1 MSCSPECLAFME
13 KCYAEEHQKTQAEN
27 AELKKKVKELEERDY
42 YLIQTKIDEGIETER
57 AQWEFGDAVQDQQIQ
72 KLKKELD
79 EKDDRLIELI
89 EEKKALRQENRE
101 LKDAGKGYFTTE
113 ILVRSKEAL
122 EENIKLK
129 KELEH
134 REYCLRQDAKGH
146 SPSEVQ
152 EYRDEIEELKE
163 RMEVGQAIA
172 EKAIANL
179 KQENE
184 KLSAVCLRW
193 QEKADFNLTDSE
205 EEVEDNDPEE
215 YGEYTWKEGLT
226 AEEIAKVDKI
236 DPETGEEKIDMEKE
250 ESLLIAQIEGEES
263 E

>member
-1 MSCSPECLAFME
+1 ME

-179 KQENE
+179 KKENE
-184 KLSAVCLRW
+184 ELKKRAMGINIVSRLV
-193 QEKADFNLTDSE
+193 EKE
-205 EEVEDNDPEE
+205 EEIEE
-215 YGEYTWKEGLT
+215 LK
-226 AEEIAKVDKI
+226 
-236 DPETGEEKIDMEKE
+236 EKIDMEKE
-250 ESLLIAQIEGEES
+250 EKLLNAQIEGGEWNHPRATLEKGEEVKRWGES